1 MSDLSQAAIVM
12 AGATFGIVFDANAQN
27 IQLGMPIACEVG
39 RTCYIQHYVDI
50 DPSPSAKDYKCGT
63 LTYDKHNGTDF
74 RVPSLE
80 SQQAG
85 VEVLAS
91 ASGRVLRT
99 RDGAQDGAF
108 RRSEREA
115 VRDVE
120 CGNGVVIEHAEGWE
134 TQYCHM
140 ANGSLPV
147 KPGDLVER
155 GRPLGRVG
163 LSGLTEFPHL
173 HFTVRHRS
181 RLPIPLHMVPL
192 LTPAAAELLFGI
204 RHCKRNSLI
213 RSAPF

>member
-1 MSDLSQAAIVM
+1 MVISLPMARGFMRDVRLACRPPLLWRARRLAIV
-12 AGATFGIVFDANAQN
+12 FNANAQN

-50 DPSPSAKDYKCGT
+50 DPSASAKDYKCGT

-80 SQQAG
+80 AQQAG

-99 RDGAQDGAF
+99 RDGAQDGGF

-140 ANGSLPV
+140 ANGSL
-147 KPGDLVER
+147 G
-155 GRPLGRVG
+155 
-163 LSGLTEFPHL
+163 
-173 HFTVRHRS
+173 
-181 RLPIPLHMVPL
+181 
-192 LTPAAAELLFGI
+192 
-204 RHCKRNSLI
+204 
-213 RSAPF
+213 